1 VLLVLAFFL
10 AALGFVRL
18 VGLSGE
24 NGHANA
30 IFFNEVPPLV
40 VLGFVGA
47 VAVAAW
53 VAAEAGV

>member
-1 VLLVLAFFL
+1 VLAFFL